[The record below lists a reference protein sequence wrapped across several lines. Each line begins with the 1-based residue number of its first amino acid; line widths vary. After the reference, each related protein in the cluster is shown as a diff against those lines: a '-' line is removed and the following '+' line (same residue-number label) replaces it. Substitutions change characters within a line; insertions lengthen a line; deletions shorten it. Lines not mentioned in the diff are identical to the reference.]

1 MAFVTVKNDETLKRF
16 FESIFTDAFMKTYT
30 NFESFE
36 YFRYSS
42 AVIADWTAAE
52 MVYNEELLDLFV
64 RESTRFQSFDEMI
77 RAAVAEKKEKEN
89 TIG

>member
-16 FESIFTDAFMKTYT
+16 FESIFTDAFMKTHT

-42 AVIADWTAAE
+42 AVIVDWTAAE

>member
-1 MAFVTVKNDETLKRF
+1 MAFVKVKNDEALRGF
-16 FESIFTDAFMKTYT
+16 FEGIFTDEFMKAHT

-64 RESTRFQSFDEMI
+64 KESTEYGSFEEMI
-77 RAAVAEKKEKEN
+77 RAAVAEEKEKEK

>member
-1 MAFVTVKNDETLKRF
+1 MAFVRVKNDDTLKGF
-16 FESIFTDAFMKTYT
+16 FEGIFSDAFMQRHT

-36 YFRYSS
+36 FFRYSS
-42 AVIADWTAAE
+42 AVITDWTAAE

-64 RESTRFQSFDEMI
+64 RESTCFHSFNEMI
-77 RAAVAEKKEKEN
+77 RAAVAEKKEKDK

>member
-1 MAFVTVKNDETLKRF
+1 MAFVTVKNDEALKRF
-16 FESIFTDAFMKTYT
+16 FESIFTDAFMRVHT

-36 YFRYSS
+36 FFQYSS